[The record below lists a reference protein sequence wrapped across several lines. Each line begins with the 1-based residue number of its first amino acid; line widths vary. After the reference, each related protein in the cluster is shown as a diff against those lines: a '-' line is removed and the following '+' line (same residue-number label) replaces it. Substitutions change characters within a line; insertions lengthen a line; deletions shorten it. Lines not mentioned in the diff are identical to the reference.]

1 MENITSAAEML
12 TELYVILSDAK
23 EEKQMEVASLLCIT
37 GNLKRKFFDYEDID
51 AFNEQV
57 ANVYKTFVDETNY
70 EIEVTQAIIDFFRK
84 QNFLSDLDNSDLL
97 RLVNKLLKSLDA
109 ACDVR
114 LVSFA
119 QMEAYYNCLLGY
131 DSINLGDADYPEFS
145 QGIPVEYKTKIDN
158 TFPHIK
164 KNKL

>member
-1 MENITSAAEML
+1 MEYITNAAEML
-12 TELYVILSDAK
+12 TELYVVLSDAR
-23 EEKQMEVASLLCIT
+23 EEKQMEVASLFGTT
-37 GNLKRKFFDYEDID
+37 GNLKRKFFDYSDID

-57 ANVYKTFVDETNY
+57 TNVYKTFVDETNY

-97 RLVNKLLKSLDA
+97 RLVNKLLKSFDT

-119 QMEAYYNCLLGY
+119 QMEAYYNGLLEN
-131 DSINLGDADYPEFS
+131 DSISLADADYPGFS
-145 QGIPVEYKTKIDN
+145 QGIPEEYKTKIDT
-158 TFPHIK
+158 TFPHNK